1 LFISD
6 FLQSVKPVYING
18 ISGISAQPT
27 FGQDGF
33 LEEVVN
39 LQTTHLNS
47 IEPNYKELIPGSY
60 LRRMSRVVR
69 MGVTTARTSMSDA
82 GIEHP
87 DAIIVGTGMGCM
99 RDTERFMTSIY
110 ESNENIA
117 SPNQFIQST
126 HNNVASQI
134 AIMLGCDK
142 YNATYVHRG
151 FSFESSLMDACLQI
165 EEHSDSQQILVGAMD
180 ESTEIYL
187 EITRRLQQW
196 KKQEIHQLD
205 LLDSGVDGSLP
216 GEGAHFFV
224 VSGALTGNTYA
235 QVTALE
241 MIFSPEGNSLT
252 DQFAKFFARQGIS
265 PDDIDL
271 VLLGLNGD
279 ARIDRTYAEVC
290 EAFFA
295 DHPLAYYKHL
305 CGEVKTANAFA
316 TWLACRILKEQSVP
330 EVIQRTPYR
339 KEGIRSVLIYNN
351 YSNIDHS
358 LILLTHV

>member
-1 LFISD
+1 M
-6 FLQSVKPVYING
+6 KPIYING

-27 FGQDGF
+27 FGADAF
-33 LEEVVN
+33 LAEIVN
-39 LQTTHLNS
+39 VRATHLNS
-47 IEPNYKELIPGSY
+47 IEPNYKELIPGSF

-69 MGVTTARTSMSDA
+69 MGVTTARTSMRDA

-99 RDTERFMTSIY
+99 RDTERFLTSIY
-110 ESNENIA
+110 ESDENIA

-134 AIMLGCDK
+134 AIMLGCHK

-151 FSFESSLMDACLQI
+151 FSLESSLLDECLQI
-165 EEHSDSQQILVGAMD
+165 EEHADPTHVLVGAMD
-180 ESTEIYL
+180 ESTDIYL
-187 EITRRLQQW
+187 EITGRLQQW
-196 KKQEIHQLD
+196 KRQAIDQLD
-205 LLDSGVDGSLP
+205 LLDSSLNGSLA

-224 VSGALTGNTYA
+224 VSGMMTDNTYA
-235 QVTALE
+235 QLSAIE
-241 MIFSPEGNSLT
+241 MIFNPEEDDLT
-252 DQFAKFFARQGIS
+252 IQFEKFFLRQGIS

-279 ARIDRTYAEVC
+279 SRIDQTYTEVC
-290 EAFFA
+290 SKYFA
-295 DHPLAYYKHL
+295 QHAQAYYKHL
-305 CGEVKTANAFA
+305 CGEYKTANAFA
-316 TWLACRILKEQSVP
+316 MWVACRILKEQTVP
-330 EVIQRTPYR
+330 EVIQRTPYQ
-339 KEGIRSVLIYNN
+339 KEGIRNILIYNN